1 MTLLGGF
8 LMAMMAGLTFWT
20 LNAYR
25 PASPNSARFTGTPE
39 QFRMILGLFG
49 LIFIFGL
56 ASLIG
61 GLWQLIFGRRKMLL
75 IWLIL
80 GLGAAL
86 IVAGIA
92 LTRSI

>member
-56 ASLIG
+56 ASLI
-61 GLWQLIFGRRKMLL
+61 FGRRKMLL